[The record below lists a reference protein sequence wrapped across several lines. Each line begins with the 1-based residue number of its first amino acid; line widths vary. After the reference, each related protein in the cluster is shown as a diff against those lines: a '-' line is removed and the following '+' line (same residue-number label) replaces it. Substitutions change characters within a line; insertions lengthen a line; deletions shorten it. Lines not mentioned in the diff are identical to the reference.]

1 MKNGEMIFRKVGRL
15 CGAGVIKDLA
25 NDTQTFNGKTVRIEY
40 SIGNANNTNSSIDLF
55 CEFCDTPNL
64 KIEYKSGTASI
75 DADKIKTQFIERDLY
90 NASNLN
96 EIQWRMEGT
105 GMTKDKLKLWMNE
118 NVSSINQII
127 NGNDVN
133 KASKFKEFFN
143 IGEFENTITS
153 SKINEFVD
161 INYNLIF
168 KY

>member
-55 CEFCDTPNL
+55 CRYCDPENL

-105 GMTKDKLKLWMNE
+105 GMTKDKLINWLNISQNRTAIE
-118 NVSSINQII
+118 NLGVEKIKSFFPNDLSINANNYVDKLIL
-127 NGNDVN
+127 
-133 KASKFKEFFN
+133 KFNE
-143 IGEFENTITS
+143 S
-153 SKINEFVD
+153 SV
-161 INYNLIF
+161 YQQVF
-168 KY
+168 K